1 MSRSLASSV
10 LCAVVV
16 AAVVAIALAPAPA
29 AAAVDTTRPLPP
41 SHAASPTSPLVRRGE
56 HRTLGL
62 PRSASAP
69 FVERLWATPA
79 KRQSKSFLRRPVSA
93 DSLVVEKRLRR
104 LTLWSGG
111 FPARTYDI
119 ALGLNPTGA
128 KHKAK
133 DFRTPEGLYH
143 IEARNPNSMFHRA
156 LRVSYPNADDV
167 ARARAMGVPTGG
179 DIMVHGLP
187 NGQGAVG
194 MYHRAYDWTN
204 GCVAVTDEEI
214 DELWETVPV
223 GTPIRILP

>member
-10 LCAVVV
+10 LCAIAV

-29 AAAVDTTRPLPP
+29 AADTSRPLAP

-56 HRTLGL
+56 RPTLGL

-69 FVERLWATPA
+69 FVERPWATPA
-79 KRQSKSFLRRPVSA
+79 KRRSKTSPHRRFVA
-93 DSLVVEKRLRR
+93 DSIVVEKQLRR
-104 LTLWSGG
+104 MTVWSGS
-111 FPARTYDI
+111 FPIRTYDV
-119 ALGLNPTGA
+119 ALGLNPAGP
-128 KHKAK
+128 KRKAK

-143 IEARNPNSMFHRA
+143 IEARNPNSKFHRA
-156 LRVSYPNADDV
+156 LRVSYPNAEDV

-187 NGQGAVG
+187 NGQGEVG
-194 MYHRAYDWTN
+194 MYHRSYDWTN

-214 DELWETVPV
+214 DEMWETVPV